1 MGLDG
6 VIHIDTVSDGP
17 SGDSCRSDNYGG
29 QEKLKQWSHSEFSK
43 IPRSCYEKSQDW
55 TKNPKLYWKH
65 EKTVKIRT
73 ILHSQ
78 KENILLRLHGVMCQ
92 SY

>member
-1 MGLDG
+1 
-6 VIHIDTVSDGP
+6 VSDGP

-55 TKNPKLYWKH
+55 TKKSQAIL
-65 EKTVKIRT
+65 KTR
-73 ILHSQ
+73 
-78 KENILLRLHGVMCQ
+78 ENGENKNNFTFTKRK
-92 SY
+92 YPT